1 MKARTIRRLDRLTLA
16 GIAAGL
22 ALVLHP
28 WWAAGFRAGF
38 FVVMAAVLGQIAT
51 SHLLAEEDA

>member
-1 MKARTIRRLDRLTLA
+1 MRQRTIRRLDRLTLA

-22 ALVLHP
+22 ALVLQP

-38 FVVMAAVLGQIAT
+38 FVAIAAVLGQIAT
-51 SHLLAEEDA
+51 SHLLWEEDA